1 MPNISVKMDV
11 ANAISKLKKYDLI
24 KIEQTKKA
32 LKEAAINTERKAKK
46 FVPVDTGRLRSSI
59 RILHARFDQLGFEVG
74 TDVEYAAS
82 VEFGIKQKPSPYL
95 HPAFEL
101 AKHELIPKLSSIFKR
116 P

>member
-11 ANAISKLKKYDLI
+11 ADAISKLKKYDLI

-32 LKEAAINTERKAKK
+32 LKEAAINVENRAKK
-46 FVPVDTGRLRSSI
+46 IVPVDTGRLRSSI

-82 VEFGIKQKPSPYL
+82 VEVRKPYL
-95 HPAFEL
+95 FPAFE
-101 AKHELIPKLSSIFKR
+101 KTQSELIPKLESIFKKI
-116 P
+116 